1 MTKVKGQKRKEL
13 RGLISLK
20 LQAKTDRRPLCV
32 PGMCFETH
40 PKSQVPSVCVS
51 CASSRL
57 ATPTHL
63 KTTSIHTALLP
74 KLPLLLVT
82 PDLLVI
88 AKIGAQH
95 QLGHHLGYQHPRWDS
110 IWVQVRVSAAPLPLE
125 LMCECSWEISKG
137 RRKYLGSSTHVGE
150 RDGVL
155 VSWPGCW
162 GHLECELL
170 DGRSLF
176 LSLLSLPPSVTAF
189 LVDE

>member
-1 MTKVKGQKRKEL
+1 
-13 RGLISLK
+13 
-20 LQAKTDRRPLCV
+20 
-32 PGMCFETH
+32 MCFMCIFSTGN
-40 PKSQVPSVCVS
+40 PN
-51 CASSRL
+51 
-57 ATPTHL
+57 TPQNNEY
-63 KTTSIHTALLP
+63 SHTALLP